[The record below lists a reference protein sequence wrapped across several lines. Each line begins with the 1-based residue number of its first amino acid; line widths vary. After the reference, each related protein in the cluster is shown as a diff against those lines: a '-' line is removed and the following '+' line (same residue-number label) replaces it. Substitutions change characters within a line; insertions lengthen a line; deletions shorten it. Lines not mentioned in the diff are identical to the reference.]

1 MELHQFALYQLKDLP
16 ENRLIRFRPYETLQ
30 KQNIQVRCENYEQ
43 KYIGQMG
50 EGDTPASIRKRFD
63 EHPPRSFGGHSISV
77 SDVLVLNHQGE
88 VTSYYVE
95 KDGFVVIAGFIRT
108 GSSSA
113 LISFDTTDFHIEGKE
128 GSWLAYDS
136 IRIDGREFFLMEH
149 TVYGAEAANVV
160 LDEQGKLIV
169 DDVFHGFDE
178 TVKAQVKAEI
188 AEKSGIAAPQMAA
201 EEDLERRRK

>member
-1 MELHQFALYQLKDLP
+1 MKPALHQFALYQLKDLS

-50 EGDTPASIRKRFD
+50 ESDTPASIRKRFD
-63 EHPPRSFGGHSISV
+63 EHPPRTFGGHSISV

-88 VTSYYVE
+88 VTAYYVE
-95 KDGFVVIAGFIRT
+95 KEGFVVIAGFIRT

-136 IRIDGREFFLMEH
+136 IRIDGREFSSWSIRFTGRKPPMWFWTNRESWWWMMSFTALM
-149 TVYGAEAANVV
+149 
-160 LDEQGKLIV
+160 
-169 DDVFHGFDE
+169 
-178 TVKAQVKAEI
+178 
-188 AEKSGIAAPQMAA
+188 
-201 EEDLERRRK
+201 RR

>member
-50 EGDTPASIRKRFD
+50 EGDTPASVRKRFD
-63 EHPPRSFGGHSISV
+63 EHLPRTFSGHSISV

-95 KDGFVVIAGFIRT
+95 EVETLSVGNLYGEGYTYKIAG
-108 GSSSA
+108 
-113 LISFDTTDFHIEGKE
+113 
-128 GSWLAYDS
+128 
-136 IRIDGREFFLMEH
+136 
-149 TVYGAEAANVV
+149 VN
-160 LDEQGKLIV
+160 
-169 DDVFHGFDE
+169 
-178 TVKAQVKAEI
+178 AEI
-188 AEKSGIAAPQMAA
+188 LDNIAEWKISYFESENLDSLFEHMVSKNDFTKTSSCYKATISYKSQ
-201 EEDLERRRK
+201 EDLNEKLELARKYIK